1 MSPGLLLQYL
11 LIALAV
17 IASLLVV
24 MRKQFPNAT
33 RRLRIALAVPMLRDS
48 APASLKKVGRWI
60 APEPISRSSSSKD
73 CGGCN
78 SC

>member
-1 MSPGLLLQYL
+1 MSLSLSVQYL

-17 IASLLVV
+17 IASLIVV
-24 MRKQFPNAT
+24 MRKQFPKAT
-33 RRLRIALAVPMLRDS
+33 RRLRIALALPMLRDS
-48 APASLKKVGRWI
+48 APASLKKLGRWI
-60 APEPISRSSSSKD
+60 APEPIGSSGSGKD